1 MIAFD
6 ADVLS
11 DIWAGHPEL
20 SRRAAE
26 IPVHEQVVPVVVV
39 EEMLRGRLNS
49 IRQAE
54 AGKSKLSIERA
65 YELLEQTLD
74 AFKQVIVLS
83 YSSQAQELFESWRRQ
98 KVNVGT
104 HDLRIAAICVS
115 HGTKLI
121 TRNQRDFARIPGL
134 DFEIW
139 NC

>member
-11 DIWAGHPEL
+11 DIWAGDPES
-20 SRRAAE
+20 SRHAAE

-83 YSSQAQELFESWRRQ
+83 YSPQAQALFEMWRRQ

-115 HGTKLI
+115 HRTKLV
-121 TRNQRDFARIPGL
+121 TRNQRDFAQIPGL
-134 DFEIW
+134 NFDIW
-139 NC
+139 N

>member
-11 DIWAGHPEL
+11 DIWAGHLEMT
-20 SRRAAE
+20 RRAAV
-26 IPVHEQVVPVVVV
+26 IPVYEQVVPVVVV

-65 YELLEQTLD
+65 YELLAETLD
-74 AFKQVIVLS
+74 AFKQVLILS
-83 YSSQAQELFESWRRQ
+83 YSPQAQALFESWRRQ
-98 KVNVGT
+98 KIHVGT

-115 HGTKLI
+115 HATKLV
-121 TRNQRDFARIPGL
+121 TRNSRDFAQVPGL
-134 DFEIW
+134 DFEVW
-139 NC
+139 N

>member
-11 DIWAGHPEL
+11 DIWSGDPEL
-20 SRRAAE
+20 TRRAAE
-26 IPVHEQVVPVVVV
+26 IPVYEQGVPVVVV

-54 AGKSKLSIERA
+54 AGKSKLSIERT
-65 YELLEQTLD
+65 YELLEATLD
-74 AFKQVIVLS
+74 AFKQVLILS
-83 YSSQAQELFESWRRQ
+83 YSSQAQALYESWRQQ
-98 KVNVGT
+98 KISVGT

-115 HGTKLI
+115 HDMRLV
-121 TRNQRDFARIPGL
+121 TRNQRDFAQVPGL

-139 NC
+139 D

>member
-11 DIWAGHPEL
+11 DIWAGDPEL
-20 SRRAAE
+20 TRCAAE
-26 IPVHEQVVPVVVV
+26 IPVHEQAVPVVVV

-65 YELLEQTLD
+65 YELLEETLD
-74 AFKQVIVLS
+74 AFKQVLILS
-83 YSSQAQELFESWRRQ
+83 YSPQAQALYESWRRQ
-98 KVNVGT
+98 KIHMGT

-115 HGTKLI
+115 QATKLV
-121 TRNQRDFARIPGL
+121 TRNLRDFAQVPDL
-134 DFEIW
+134 SFEFW
-139 NC
+139 N

>member
-11 DIWAGHPEL
+11 DIWSGDPEL
-20 SRRAAE
+20 TPRAAE
-26 IPVHEQVVPVVVV
+26 IPVYEQVVPVVVV

-74 AFKQVIVLS
+74 SFKQVLILS
-83 YSSQAQELFESWRRQ
+83 YSPQAQALYESWRRQ
-98 KVNVGT
+98 KIHVGT

-115 HGTKLI
+115 HEAKLV
-121 TRNQRDFARIPGL
+121 TRNQRDFAQVPGL

-139 NC
+139 D

>member
-11 DIWAGHPEL
+11 DIWAGDPDL

-26 IPVHEQVVPVVVV
+26 IPAHEQSVPIIVV

-65 YELLEQTLD
+65 YELLEETLD
-74 AFKQVIVLS
+74 AFKQVVTLA
-83 YSSQAQELFESWRRQ
+83 YSSQAQALYESWRRQ
-98 KVNVGT
+98 RISVKT

-115 HGTKLI
+115 LSTKLV
-121 TRNQRDFARIPGL
+121 TRNQRDFAQVPDL
-134 DFEIW
+134 DFEVW
-139 NC
+139 D

>member
-11 DIWAGHPEL
+11 DIWAGDPEL

-26 IPVHEQVVPVVVV
+26 IPAHEQVVPVVVV

-74 AFKQVIVLS
+74 AFKKVIVVS
-83 YSSQAQELFESWRRQ
+83 FTPQAQALFEMWRQQ

-115 HGTKLI
+115 SAMKLV
-121 TRNQRDFARIPGL
+121 TRNQRDIAQIPGL

-139 NC
+139 N

>member
-11 DIWAGHPEL
+11 DIWSGDPEL
-20 SRRAAE
+20 TQRAAE
-26 IPVHEQVVPVVVV
+26 ISVVEQAVPVVVV

-65 YELLEQTLD
+65 YELLEETLD
-74 AFKQVIVLS
+74 AFKQVLILS
-83 YSSQAQELFESWRRQ
+83 YSLEAQALYESWRQQ
-98 KVNVGT
+98 KIPVGT

-115 HGTKLI
+115 HATKLV
-121 TRNQRDFARIPGL
+121 TRNLRDFAQVPGL
-134 DFEIW
+134 DFDVW
-139 NC
+139 N

>member
-20 SRRAAE
+20 TRRAAE
-26 IPVHEQVVPVVVV
+26 ISVYDQFVPVVVV

-65 YELLEQTLD
+65 YELLEETLD
-74 AFKQVIVLS
+74 AFKQVWILS
-83 YSSQAQELFESWRRQ
+83 YSPQAQTLYESWRQQ
-98 KVNVGT
+98 KISVGT

-115 HGTKLI
+115 QTAKLV
-121 TRNQRDFARIPGL
+121 TRNQRDFAQVPGL

-139 NC
+139 E